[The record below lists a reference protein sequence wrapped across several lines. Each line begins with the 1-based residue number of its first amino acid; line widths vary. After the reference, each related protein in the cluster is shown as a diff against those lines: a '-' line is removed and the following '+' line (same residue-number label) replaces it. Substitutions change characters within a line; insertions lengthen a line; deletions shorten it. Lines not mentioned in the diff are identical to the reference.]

1 MSTWDR
7 KRPAW
12 LPATIRTLR
21 AHAPGPWAG
30 WNWVI
35 VQAHA
40 SREVWP
46 RIGRDDVD
54 TATLQQQQT
63 LHLKQRITLMV
74 NQYEVL
80 ASDASGKP
88 DHMVAFAQQKRMAL
102 KEQVTLYADSS
113 KSQVVAGFKARQVID
128 LGATYDVV
136 DSSGSVIGNFRKDF
150 AKSLLQ
156 STWHLEQ
163 PSVGVI
169 TGRERSLAVA
179 LLRRFVLGFLPYH
192 FDFVRNGAVAFTVDK
207 KFALRD
213 RYVIT
218 IKDAE
223 LDRRLVIAMAVA
235 LDALQA
241 R

>member
-1 MSTWDR
+1 
-7 KRPAW
+7 
-12 LPATIRTLR
+12 
-21 AHAPGPWAG
+21 
-30 WNWVI
+30 
-35 VQAHA
+35 
-40 SREVWP
+40 
-46 RIGRDDVD
+46 VD
-54 TATLQQQQT
+54 TTTLQTQRT

-80 ASDASGKP
+80 ASDASGNP
-88 DHMVAFAQQKRMAL
+88 GELVAFAQQKRMAL
-102 KEQVTLYADSS
+102 KEQVTLYTNDS

-128 LGATYDVV
+128 LGATYDVT
-136 DSSGSVIGNFRKDF
+136 DSSGETIGTFRKDF

-163 PSVGVI
+163 PGHAAM
-169 TGRERSLAVA
+169 TGTERSLLVA
-179 LLRRFVLGFLPYH
+179 LLRRFAVGFLPYH
-192 FDFVRNGAVAFTVDK
+192 FDFVRNGAVVFSVNK

-218 IKDAE
+218 INDPQ